1 MSTSHFRLGV
11 IGAGPAGIGAAT
23 EAMRLGIRPLLLDQ
37 SGRGG
42 GTIRIAHEVRN
53 LPFVPDRV
61 EGSVVA
67 GHLEDFLRRW
77 DVTVRHAR
85 VTGVAAVND
94 LIEIASGDGTRHVVE
109 ALVVAVGTQALVPR
123 IDGLSSDSEDAWADV
138 VFPDAMSACSRKVP
152 DRVVVI
158 GGSDV
163 AMDQARWLR
172 AKGATVEV
180 LSRGATRAP
189 EWLVRAACDEG
200 VVVRENAK
208 AVRGTV
214 HADGLQL
221 VVRQG
226 DEESVLRVNAVV
238 VAIGRKPVVIEG
250 LSEVMAAHPT
260 RVRVVGDA
268 TGRRARHVMA
278 ALGDGCVAAVD
289 LLARGAE

>member
-1 MSTSHFRLGV
+1 MSWRLGV

-23 EAMRLGIRPLLLDQ
+23 EAARQGSRPLLLDR
-37 SGRGG
+37 SGRAG

-53 LPFVPDRV
+53 LPFVADRV

-85 VTGVAAVND
+85 VTCVAPIGD
-94 LIEIASGDGTRHVVE
+94 SIEIATSDGTCHVVE
-109 ALVVAVGTQALVPR
+109 ALVVAVGTQALVPQ
-123 IDGLSSDSEDAWADV
+123 IDGLSSGSDAPGFDAL
-138 VFPDAMSACSRKVP
+138 FPDALNACCRATP
-152 DRVVVI
+152 DRAVVI

-172 AKGATVEV
+172 ARGVGVEV

-189 EWLVRAACDEG
+189 QWLVRAACDEG
-200 VVVRENAK
+200 VVVREHAK
-208 AVRGTV
+208 VVRGTV
-214 HADGLQL
+214 HAGGLQL

-226 DEESVLRVNAVV
+226 EEESVLRVNAVV
-238 VAIGRKPVVIEG
+238 AAIGRKPVVIEG

-278 ALGDGCVAAVD
+278 ALGDGCVAAVE
-289 LLARGAE
+289 LLAKGAE